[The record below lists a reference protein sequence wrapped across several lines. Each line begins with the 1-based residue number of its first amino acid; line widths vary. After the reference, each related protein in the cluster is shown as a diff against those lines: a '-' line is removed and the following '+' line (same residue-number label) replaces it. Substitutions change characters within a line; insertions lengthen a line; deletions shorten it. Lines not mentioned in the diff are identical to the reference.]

1 MKQVFSNHGRK
12 IASILSILLLATSFL
27 AACSPK
33 SEDTE
38 QAKQKTRDS
47 ASSSKT
53 AADSSKE
60 KINAYPMTVT
70 DQLGNEVTIPTK
82 PTRIFA
88 PVMEDSLVALGVK
101 PVLQWANSV
110 QPQLYLQDQL
120 SDIPEIN
127 FTSGHPPAGEAI
139 MAYEPDLIVLHHAN
153 YAKNDVYEQYSKIAP
168 TYVFKNASGDL
179 NSSIQVLGQ
188 LLDEQDKAE
197 QALQNYNKKMKEARS
212 KLASITKGK
221 KVALIRFNQK
231 GMFFMG
237 YDSFGG
243 YVLTHELGFEQSDMV
258 KDGALEVSFEILP
271 ELDADYIFLVNGNMA
286 EDYLKEL
293 MESKIWQSMPAVKN
307 GQAYEVSGDYW
318 GYGGVIAHEKVI
330 EEAMGF
336 LLP

>member
-1 MKQVFSNHGRK
+1 MKQVFSNHGKK

-27 AACSPK
+27 AACSSK

-38 QAKQKTRDS
+38 QAKQKTTDS
-47 ASSSKT
+47 ANSSKA

-60 KINAYPMTVT
+60 KAKTYPLTVT
-70 DQLGNEVTIPTK
+70 DELGNEVTIPTK

-88 PVMEDSLVALGVK
+88 PAMEDSLVALGIK

-127 FTSGHPPAGEAI
+127 FTSGRPPAGEAI

-197 QALQNYNKKMKEARS
+197 QALQNYNKKMEEARL
-212 KLASITKGK
+212 KLASVTEGK

-231 GMFFMG
+231 GTFFMG

-243 YVLTHELGFEQSDMV
+243 YVLTHELGFEQSSLV

-293 MESKIWQSMPAVKN
+293 KESKIWQSMPAVKN

-318 GYGGVIAHEKVI
+318 GYGGVIAHEKVV
-330 EEAMGF
+330 EEAIRF